1 CGIASFSCAPPS
13 GSTFPLGTTTVT
25 CIAADTVGNS
35 NSCSFTITVQN
46 ANEPPVCRLA
56 IPCALTFPND
66 PTAYALAISDA
77 GACVVF
83 DGSGSSDP
91 DGDSLSYRWNFDGS
105 FPVRMDASQEPGG
118 SGGTG
123 TGNGS
128 ITLSGTT
135 LSVSIAFSG
144 LSANSTATH
153 IHGPAPRG
161 VNAAVLYPLN
171 SIATLGST
179 AGTISGNVSLV
190 NGTGG
195 FSVAQQL
202 QQLQDGLWYVN
213 IHSTV
218 HSGGEIR
225 GQLDLAELSG
235 ATVTNCLVL
244 GCHTVSLTVSDG
256 KGGVSNCQTNVCVIS
271 AGEAVEQCISLVE
284 STDVARKNKRPLIAT
299 LKAAAASFERGNFGA
314 GLNQLHAFQNKV
326 RAQIAP
332 SNPAAADAFIACSQA
347 IIDAVDCTASL
358 AIAP

>member
-1 CGIASFSCAPPS
+1 
-13 GSTFPLGTTTVT
+13 
-25 CIAADTVGNS
+25 
-35 NSCSFTITVQN
+35 
-46 ANEPPVCRLA
+46 
-56 IPCALTFPND
+56 LTFPND
-66 PTAYALAISDA
+66 ATAYALAISDA
-77 GACVVF
+77 GACVVL
-83 DGSGSSDP
+83 DASGSSDP
-91 DGDSLSYRWNFDGS
+91 DGDPLSYRWNFDGS

-153 IHGPAPRG
+153 IHGPAQRG

-179 AGTISGNVSLV
+179 AGTISGDVSLV

-195 FSVAQQL
+195 LSLAQQL

-213 IHSTV
+213 VHSTA
-218 HSGGEIR
+218 HAGGEIR

-235 ATVTNCLVL
+235 ATVTNCFDL

-256 KGGVSNCQTNVCVIS
+256 KGGSSSCQTNLCVIS
-271 AGEAVEQCISLVE
+271 AGEAVGQCIDLVE